1 MREITPALT
10 PELEYHV
17 DTAGV
22 AKTDAYPIANYRE
35 LVEHIAR
42 LAYLNKDHLL
52 FYRGQPIDFQN
63 RAGTSSFYPSIYRGE
78 QLRRDEVEFRFATL
92 ERAATRLRELF
103 RIGRIEGH
111 SDVARKKLV
120 QWSLLQHYE
129 VAATP
134 LLDFTHSPRVACSFA
149 MEPRAG
155 DSVFVYVF
163 GLPYL
168 TNRISMNSEQD
179 TVIVRLLSICP
190 PSALRPYFQEGY
202 LAGTPDVTNE
212 YESKNELDFSHRLI
226 AKFKIPNSRAFW
238 GEGLRGLSQEELYP
252 ANDEMKDLCDQ
263 IRLHELDST
272 PAAGGT
278 LGALGAFIAEWAGL
292 ERVMMRSAQRGDA
305 KVPSVP
311 QAIQQLKRKERVPSD
326 LALELERLRRF
337 RNEVVHGQRRS
348 GENELRDATQSAA
361 DVRRRLEDEERAWRQ
376 TFHQKPRLD
385 EHEFPMS

>member
-1 MREITPALT
+1 
-10 PELEYHV
+10 
-17 DTAGV
+17 
-22 AKTDAYPIANYRE
+22 
-35 LVEHIAR
+35 
-42 LAYLNKDHLL
+42 
-52 FYRGQPIDFQN
+52 
-63 RAGTSSFYPSIYRGE
+63 
-78 QLRRDEVEFRFATL
+78 
-92 ERAATRLRELF
+92 
-103 RIGRIEGH
+103 
-111 SDVARKKLV
+111 
-120 QWSLLQHYE
+120 
-129 VAATP
+129 
-134 LLDFTHSPRVACSFA
+134 
-149 MEPRAG
+149 
-155 DSVFVYVF
+155 
-163 GLPYL
+163 
-168 TNRISMNSEQD
+168 
-179 TVIVRLLSICP
+179 
-190 PSALRPYFQEGY
+190 
-202 LAGTPDVTNE
+202 
-212 YESKNELDFSHRLI
+212 
-226 AKFKIPNSRAFW
+226 
-238 GEGLRGLSQEELYP
+238 
-252 ANDEMKDLCDQ
+252 MKDLCDQ